1 MNIKTTR
8 SSFSSTPPKGIA
20 LLIAVIFSAVMLSI
34 GIALSSLGYKQIIL
48 SSTASASQKA
58 FYAADTA
65 LECVL
70 SAVYG
75 QPQGTSLSVTS
86 ISCNGNSY
94 PLPSASSV
102 PSGKWDKYSISDMQV
117 DHTVGHTVCANS
129 IIYWPKAGTAVY
141 AYVYTTGYNNANCSI
156 TPYTTTQ
163 GLQVRF

>member
-75 QPQGTSLSVTS
+75 KPQGTSLSITS
-86 ISCNGNSY
+86 ISCNGN
-94 PLPSASSV
+94 LHTLVSSGSLV
-102 PSGKWDKYSISDMQV
+102 QWNEYTISKMQV
-117 DHTVGHTVCANS
+117 GPTVCANS
-129 IIYWPKAGTAVY
+129 IIYWPKAGTTVY
-141 AYVYTTGYNNANCSI
+141 AYVYTTGYNNKNCSI

-163 GLQVRF
+163 GLQVHF